1 MVSVFLFAFA
11 ISMDAFSLAI
21 GFGIKGL
28 KFKFLDCIFINV
40 INSFFLFIS
49 ILLSR
54 SVFSFLDVNNISTI
68 GCCFLFLL
76 GVFNLINYFLSKTQ
90 KEIYFNKKQKTV
102 DKLSI
107 TVLLCVES
115 VVSGFSMLAFDGSI
129 ITLVFLSFV
138 LHTMFL
144 FLGLKWGK
152 NVAKGTNLN
161 TEWLSG
167 VIFILLAIS
176 KIFG

>member
-11 ISMDAFSLAI
+11 ISIDAFSLAI

-129 ITLVFLSFV
+129 ITLVFFV
-138 LHTMFL
+138 FCFAYYVFVFWIKM
-144 FLGLKWGK
+144 G
-152 NVAKGTNLN
+152 
-161 TEWLSG
+161 
-167 VIFILLAIS
+167 
-176 KIFG
+176 